1 MENRDPIEND
11 PKYEDILRLVD
22 EEVKA
27 KLGEPGFMGYCHGYW
42 GLKKQILLDRYG
54 IDWKSP
60 AELNPNA
67 EYD

>member
-11 PKYEDILRLVD
+11 PKYIEIIRKVD

-27 KLGEPGFMGYCHGYW
+27 ELGESHYMGYCHRFW
-42 GLKKQILLDRYG
+42 GLKKELLLDRYG
-54 IDWKSP
+54 ITWRSP
-60 AELNPNA
+60 ADLNPFT